1 MRKLKFLL
9 TCLIMVSF
17 SLVSA
22 QTKTASGTV
31 FSTEDGQPIIGASV
45 IVKGTTQ
52 GTTTNVD
59 GRYSLAVPTSAK
71 TLIISYVGM
80 KSVEVDATSNVVA
93 RMEPIVSE
101 LSEVVVTA
109 MGLKRSEKSLG
120 YSAST
125 VRNEE
130 INAGKS
136 SSMMTGLQGKVA
148 GLSISQ
154 TGGTGTS
161 QKVIIRG
168 VSSFTG
174 SNQPLYVVNGI
185 PMQNDFQGN
194 NGTNN
199 SIDFGNLA
207 ADINPEDV
215 ESVTVLKGASAT
227 ALYGSRAANGVIQIT
242 TKRGRSGEKLNVVF
256 NGTVTASSVLR
267 VPQTQQTFG
276 QGWPFWD
283 PSENGSWG
291 PKLDG
296 RDHAWGA
303 YSDPDNVIPEA
314 PPANYYPNY
323 KVMKKPFSYI
333 KNNMRDFYETG
344 IEYNNNI
351 SISKGYEN
359 NAFMLSYG
367 NITSDGIIPTNAD
380 LRKSHIFSFRGDS
393 KYKKFTAMY
402 DISYVTK
409 DAKGVSSGQGSDG
422 ATMFQE
428 IAQMPVDI
436 PVNALK
442 DYNSQYHNIDNFY
455 TWYAQNPFWVVAN
468 NGNEYKDDR
477 IYGKIELN
485 LELIRGLNF
494 VNRLGG
500 DFTNAR
506 QNSWNAVAVPRIG
519 TWNDGNKSPEP
530 GTYSEYNSYA
540 GQIDYTSYLNADYQ
554 LTTDLRMT
562 GMAGINYNHR
572 AGYGINSYLYGLQK
586 PEWYSLLNGAD
597 KPVTSS
603 SIYLRRLLGALAQI
617 DLSYKNWAYLT
628 LSLRNDWSSTL
639 PKGKNSYFYPGVN
652 TAVII
657 TDAIPSLKTNDYLS
671 FLKLR
676 AAWGKTGND
685 AGVYLTGTNFT
696 PTQVGLG
703 FGSLFTPIAGVLGL
717 TESNRAANSDL
728 KPEMTTESE
737 IGIDARFLNN
747 RLGIDAA
754 YYNKNT
760 KDQIII
766 ATIAPETRYTGQ
778 ARNIGLVNN
787 QGVELR
793 VWGIPVQTKH
803 FSWETTIVYA
813 KNKSEVK
820 ELWAGAKEYV
830 LASAY
835 GVSFKAVKGQ
845 PLGVFAVPQAATTTD
860 GKIIVAS
867 TGRPLINTSEQ
878 KVVGTSAPDF
888 TAGWTNRFN
897 IFNFAFGFVFDM
909 RQGGKF
915 WSNTAELMA
924 FDGNSPLTTF
934 NERQP
939 FIVPNSVKN
948 IGTTAAPNY
957 VENDIPINWQSQYS
971 YYNHSTNTLMYEKMV
986 LNKSFIKLR
995 ELSISYRLPKGLFTN
1010 TFISSAELSLVGR
1023 NLFLW
1028 TPKDNV
1034 FVDPEATNYGND
1046 LLSDLGEFSAGPTM
1060 RNIGGSIKITF

>member
-1 MRKLKFLL
+1 MRKLKLFF
-9 TCLIMVSF
+9 TCLLMVSI
-17 SLVSA
+17 SLVNA
-22 QTKTASGTV
+22 QTRTASGTV
-31 FSTEDGQPIIGASV
+31 KSAEDGLPIIGAGV
-45 IVKGTTQ
+45 YVKGSNQ
-52 GTTTNVD
+52 GVSTD
-59 GRYSLAVPTSAK
+59 MSGRYSISVPTSTQ
-71 TLIISYVGM
+71 TLVVSFVGM
-80 KSVEVDATSNVVA
+80 KTVEVDAIQNVEVTLF
-93 RMEPIVSE
+93 PIETE
-101 LSEVVVTA
+101 LGEIVVTA

-130 INAGKS
+130 INSAKS

-296 RDHAWGA
+296 REHTWGA
-303 YSDPDNVIPEA
+303 YSDPENVIPEVA
-314 PPANYYPNY
+314 PANYYPDY

-409 DAKGVSSGQGSDG
+409 DARGVSSGQGGDG

-436 PVNALK
+436 PVKALK
-442 DYNSQYHNIDNFY
+442 DYNSQYHNVDNFY

-485 LELIRGLNF
+485 LELLRGLNF
-494 VNRLGG
+494 INRLGG

-506 QNSWNAVAVPRIG
+506 QKSWNAVAVPRIG

-540 GQIDYTSYLNADYQ
+540 GQIDYTAYLNADYQ

-562 GMAGINYNHR
+562 GMAGMNYNHR

-586 PEWYSLLNGAD
+586 PGWYSLLNGAD

-603 SIYLRRLLGALAQI
+603 SIYLRRLIGALAQV
-617 DLSYKNWAYLT
+617 DLSFRDWAFMT

-652 TAVII
+652 AAVIL

-671 FLKLR
+671 FLKIR

-685 AGVYLTGTNFT
+685 AGVYLTGTNFL

-717 TESNRAANSDL
+717 TESNRAANGDL

-747 RLGIDAA
+747 RFGIDAA

-766 ATIAPETRYTGQ
+766 ATISPETRYTGQ

-787 QGVELR
+787 QGVEIR
-793 VWGIPVQTKH
+793 VWGIPVQTKD
-803 FSWETTIVYA
+803 FSWESSIVFA

-860 GKIIVAS
+860 GKVIVAS

-878 KVVGTSAPDF
+878 KVVGSSAPDF

-897 IFNFAFGFVFDM
+897 IFNFALGFVFDT

-971 YYNHSTNTLMYEKMV
+971 YYNHSTNTVMYEKMV
-986 LNKSFIKLR
+986 LNKSFVKLR
-995 ELSISYRLPKGLFTN
+995 ELSISYRFPKNLFTN